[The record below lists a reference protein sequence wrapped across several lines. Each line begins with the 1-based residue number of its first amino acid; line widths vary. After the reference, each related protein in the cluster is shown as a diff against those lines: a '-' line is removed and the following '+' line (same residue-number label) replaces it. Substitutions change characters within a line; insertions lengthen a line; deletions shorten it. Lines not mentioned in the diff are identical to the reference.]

1 MIRKRLYAGMAFAA
15 IGLLGLNSNSVNA
28 SGLKGKM
35 TITNEGKYV
44 IEDYKDNNTFDKK
57 SVYEVEF
64 KPEKTGVYSLASSIG
79 GNNKKIY
86 MGLSTDGYE
95 FSHVYGETEGEK
107 VASAVKNVYL
117 EKGLSY
123 YVWVY
128 CADKNDK
135 NFDFDVKFL
144 NEEKFSPKVIAN
156 LYKSGDEKSAFA
168 DVKQKGFDWNAETNT
183 LTLDNC
189 KLKGSINIDNDKSK
203 FDYDSNKFRSVF
215 TINVKGNSSINNKG
229 AKNYVIGIGNE
240 NYSADEEHVDVV
252 IKGEGKKKS
261 NLKFNNKISDISLC
275 FWNPE
280 ENFDEYMFFDAILS
294 NLTIKNVTINAKN
307 CRMIA
312 DKLSVKNSKIEL
324 TEEYEFHRGGTDED
338 DNFYRKDTFIY
349 NPAFLSNSTYISNKS
364 IVNVKL
370 KSLPKKY
377 LGKKYKKI
385 DVSVNIFKHIDKIKN
400 SKVTVKANKKLV
412 NSIKKGKVGT
422 IYYIDKKQKKLLK
435 KIKYKRFK

>member
-28 SGLKGKM
+28 SDLKGKM

-64 KPEKTGVYSLASSIG
+64 KPEKTGVYNLTSSIG

-86 MGLSTDGYE
+86 MGLSTDDYE
-95 FSHVYGETEGEK
+95 FSHVYGETEGDK
-107 VASAVKNVYL
+107 IASATKDVYL

-128 CADKNDK
+128 CADNNDK
-135 NFDFDVKFL
+135 SFDFDVKFL

-156 LYKSGDEKSAFA
+156 LYKSEDEKIAFA

-261 NLKFNNKISDISLC
+261 NLKFNNKISYISLC

-280 ENFDEYMFFDAILS
+280 ENFDEYMFFDADLS

-349 NPAFLSNSTYISNKS
+349 NPAFLNNSTYISNKS

-377 LGKKYKKI
+377 LGKKYKNT
-385 DVSVNIFKHIDKIKN
+385 DVRVNIFKHIDKIKN
-400 SKVTVKANKKLV
+400 SKVTVKVNKKLV

-435 KIKYKRFK
+435 KIKYKKLK

>member
-1 MIRKRLYAGMAFAA
+1 M
-15 IGLLGLNSNSVNA
+15 SEP
-28 SGLKGKM
+28 
-35 TITNEGKYV
+35 T
-44 IEDYKDNNTFDKK
+44 
-57 SVYEVEF
+57 EF
-64 KPEKTGVYSLASSIG
+64 
-79 GNNKKIY
+79 
-86 MGLSTDGYE
+86 
-95 FSHVYGETEGEK
+95 
-107 VASAVKNVYL
+107 
-117 EKGLSY
+117 
-123 YVWVY
+123 
-128 CADKNDK
+128 
-135 NFDFDVKFL
+135 
-144 NEEKFSPKVIAN
+144 
-156 LYKSGDEKSAFA
+156 
-168 DVKQKGFDWNAETNT
+168 
-183 LTLDNC
+183 
-189 KLKGSINIDNDKSK
+189 
-203 FDYDSNKFRSVF
+203 F

-275 FWNPE
+275 FWNSE
-280 ENFDEYMFFDAILS
+280 ENFFDGYLS

-338 DNFYRKDTFIY
+338 ENFYRKDTFIY
-349 NPAFLSNSTYISNKS
+349 NPAFLCKNTYISNKS

-385 DVSVNIFKHIDKIKN
+385 DVRVNIFKHIDKIKN

-435 KIKYKRFK
+435 KIKYKKFK